1 MEKLKLLLQLFAED
15 ESEEPTE
22 EVEDPSEDDEEE
34 GELNLDDDDE
44 VEEEDVEEKPETSTK
59 KKKQEN
65 YNNAQLRIQK
75 REEKRKAEEKLKRDG
90 YIEGIKKSSNGKNR
104 FTGKSIQDEFDVEEY
119 ETMLEMEEKGL
130 DPIEDYSDYIK
141 TKQRAER
148 QKQLETEAEQQ
159 NQQQKI
165 ETDLNSF
172 VSKYGRETAEKILN
186 DKEFNKFSE
195 GLLGTVPLEVVYEKF
210 LNVQTALETKAE
222 KLVIEKEARR
232 TSSTKKLG
240 NNNEPT
246 KKNFKE
252 MTDEEFANFLNGL
265 K

>member
-15 ESEEPTE
+15 ESEEPTD
-22 EVEDPSEDDEEE
+22 EVENPSEEDDDE
-34 GELNLDDDDE
+34 GELNLDEDSEDEAEE
-44 VEEEDVEEKPETSTK
+44 VEEVKPDTTK

-65 YNNAQLRIQK
+65 YNNAQLRLQK
-75 REEKRKAEEKLKRDG
+75 KEEKRKAEEKLKRDG

-104 FTGKSIQDEFDVEEY
+104 FTGKTIEDEFDVEEY

-130 DPIEDYSDYIK
+130 DPLEDYSDYIK

-159 NQQQKI
+159 TQKQKI
-165 ETDLNSF
+165 ESDLNSF

-186 DKEFNKFSE
+186 DTEFNKFSE
-195 GLLGTVPLEVVYEKF
+195 GLLGSVPLEVIYEKF
-210 LNVQTALETKAE
+210 LTVQTTLETKAE
-222 KLVIEKEARR
+222 KMVIEKEARR

-240 NNNEPT
+240 NSNEPA
-246 KKNFKE
+246 KKSFKE
-252 MTDEEFANFLNGL
+252 MSDEEFAEFLKNI